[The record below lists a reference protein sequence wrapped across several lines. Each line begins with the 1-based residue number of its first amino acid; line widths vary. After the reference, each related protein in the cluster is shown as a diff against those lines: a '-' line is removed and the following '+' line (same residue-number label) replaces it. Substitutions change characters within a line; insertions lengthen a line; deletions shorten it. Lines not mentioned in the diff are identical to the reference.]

1 MADYRLSYWKTTIA
15 SAAAALAGFTVVS
28 AALILVWIQPEASS
42 WTVRFSLA
50 ALILLLTVFS
60 TWSAL
65 LALGGLTALRRDRLE
80 AQGKPYFQVQRRES
94 ITGPLRSL
102 ALLWRRWTLKE
113 DRHTR
118 LGLMPGELI
127 EIKSLEEILR
137 TLDEKGTVRG
147 IPFMPEM
154 APHCGARARVFRRVD
169 KLNDWIHGT
178 GLKRMHGLVLL
189 EGLRCNG
196 AGHGGCQAGCHL
208 RWCDAWLR
216 RVASERIS
224 DPALDGSRRPLSPSD
239 PHPGLDKLIA
249 LARRNDAD
257 GDTRWVCQ
265 ATELT
270 AEGAS
275 LAWRDPRHYMRDL
288 LTGNVRI
295 KPFLVGVSLMCFNW
309 IQQRRSG
316 VGFPVYSVGKS
327 QASPHAELNLI
338 LGEFVR
344 VKPKRLIE
352 MTLNQRSRNRGLWF
366 DREMLRFCGGIFRV
380 KSRVERVVV
389 EKTGELRD
397 LSNPCIVLDGVTAT
411 GEYAGFNPENE
422 NIFWREIW
430 LERVAPPASVTSPT
444 ETESGWGTR

>member
-1 MADYRLSYWKTTIA
+1 MP
-15 SAAAALAGFTVVS
+15 
-28 AALILVWIQPEASS
+28 LITL
-42 WTVRFSLA
+42 
-50 ALILLLTVFS
+50 FS

-65 LALGGLTALRRDRLE
+65 LAVGGLTALRRDLLE
-80 AQGKPYFQVQRRES
+80 TQGKPYFQVERRVS
-94 ITGPLRSL
+94 VSGLLRSL
-102 ALLWRRWTLKE
+102 GLLWRRWSLKP

-118 LGLMPGELI
+118 LELMPGELI

-137 TLDEKGTVRG
+137 TLDEKGTVCG

-154 APHCGARARVFRRVD
+154 TPYCGARARVFRRVD

-189 EGLRCNG
+189 EGLRCDG
-196 AGHGGCQAGCHL
+196 SGHGGCQAGCHL

-216 RVASERIS
+216 RVASDRDS
-224 DPALDGSRRPLSPSD
+224 DPALDGSRRYLSLSD
-239 PHPGLDKLIA
+239 PHPGSAKLVA
-249 LARRNDAD
+249 LAKRSDVD
-257 GDTRWVCQ
+257 GNTRWVCQ

-270 AEGAS
+270 AEGVP
-275 LAWRDPRHYMRDL
+275 LAWGDPRHYMRDL

-295 KPFLVGVSLMCFNW
+295 KPFLVGVSLTCFNW
-309 IQQRRSG
+309 IQLRRSG

-338 LGEFVR
+338 LGELVR

-430 LERVAPPASVTSPT
+430 LERVAPPASETSPAGT
-444 ETESGWGTR
+444 EGDWSAR